1 MENFRKREKG
11 ASLVELI
18 VVIAI
23 IAIISSIAIVSYT
36 MFIKRAKIIKA
47 EQELIQVYNLIYMEA
62 DQNGFEIGTNS
73 NGDTALY
80 VSTSGN
86 KIVLIYNDSPQMY
99 PEDNWDIDDILNWQ
113 DEEKWNNLL
122 RDLIDVATDDIGMFS
137 GKFELD
143 PKEDIAIF
151 NSERNEVEVVS
162 IRNLTYILENK
173 EDLRSRKEIIVTTLK
188 DVETTTRFL
197 SDLEASRGNLV
208 PKGRIRDGFD
218 DVEELN
224 FELWF
229 VWTAAAGF
237 VKHEE
242 FSGTLDVTYQI
253 YLENTSKTAEEL
265 ETINQKLK
273 GEEEDGVPLFMIQMT
288 HSDNKII
295 SDYPDVI
302 EAKIWFNREPF
313 DRDEYDLLQDE
324 KTKIKI
330 IFTINITDVRI
341 KSGDND

>member
-1 MENFRKREKG
+1 MKNFHKSEKG
-11 ASLVELI
+11 VSLVELI

-36 MFIKRAKIIKA
+36 MFIRRAKTIKA
-47 EQELIQVYNLIYMEA
+47 DQELIQVYNLIYMEA
-62 DQNGFEIGTNS
+62 DQNGIEVGTNG

-86 KIVLIYNDSPQMY
+86 KIVLIYNDAPQLSP
-99 PEDNWDIDDILNWQ
+99 ETDWDINDIANWQ
-113 DEEKWNNLL
+113 DEENWNELL
-122 RDLIDVATDDIGMFS
+122 RDLIDKVTNDIEMFS

-143 PKEDIAIF
+143 PEEETALF
-151 NSERNEVEVVS
+151 NSEIGEVEVVS
-162 IRNLTYILENK
+162 VRNLTYILENN
-173 EDLRSRKEIIVTTLK
+173 ENLRSRKEIIITTLK
-188 DVETTTRFL
+188 DVETVTRFL

-208 PKGRIRDGFD
+208 PEGRVREGFD
-218 DVEELN
+218 DVEELY

-242 FSGTLDVTYQI
+242 FSGD
-253 YLENTSKTAEEL
+253 LEIVYNISIENSSKTAQEL
-265 ETINQKLK
+265 EEINERLR
-273 GEEEDGVPLFMIQMT
+273 GEPEGEPLFKIETT
-288 HSDNKII
+288 HDDYKIT
-295 SDYPDVI
+295 SDYPDVV

-313 DRDEYDLLQDE
+313 DKDEYDLLQDE

-330 IFTINITDVRI
+330 TFTINITNVHI
-341 KSGDND
+341 KSSVND